1 MDPSTQQDSPPSA
14 ARRTTDLLFGDA
26 MPADEP
32 RLRQLLREAPMEGDV
47 RLCME
52 REPDFFLGLS
62 IEGDVQQVLVVRD
75 RPTGGVVCM
84 GTRSARDGFV
94 NGAPARL
101 GYLGQLRTDPAHRG
115 GKAILVGGFDHL
127 KRLHEQ
133 DGQVRLYTTAI
144 FEGNAPARRILERG
158 LRGLPTYRQYC
169 RFVTLVCPPGRRR
182 GTPPRGVTLRRGDA
196 SLVAGLAA
204 CLERNAARYQFAPRW
219 TQGDLVHPER
229 ARGLAPGDFHVALR
243 EGEVIGCLA
252 VWDQRAYKQTRV
264 AGYSRRMARARP
276 LANLLAPLLGTPRLP
291 RAGDALRDAFVSH
304 LAVDDDDPAVARAL
318 LAQALR
324 DARGRFDLLSLSLDT
339 NGPLF
344 ATASDL
350 PHRPYPSILYA
361 VHWADGVAAATA
373 LDTRPAWVEAALL

>member
-1 MDPSTQQDSPPSA
+1 MSTEQDSPPFA
-14 ARRTTDLLFGDA
+14 ARRTTDVVFGDA
-26 MPADEP
+26 SADDEP
-32 RLRQLLREAPMEGDV
+32 RLRQLLREAPMAGDV

-52 REPDFFLGLS
+52 REPDFFLGLT
-62 IEGDVQQVLVVRD
+62 IEGDVREVLVARD
-75 RPTGGVVCM
+75 RPTGAVVSM
-84 GTRSARDGFV
+84 GTRSVRDGFV
-94 NGAPARL
+94 NGAPARV

-115 GKAILVGGFDHL
+115 GKAILTGGFDYL
-127 KRLHEQ
+127 RRLHEQ
-133 DGQVRLYTTAI
+133 DGQARLYTTAI

-182 GTPPRGVTLRRGDA
+182 ASPPRGVTLRRGDA
-196 SLVAGLAA
+196 SLVPALAA

-219 TQGDLVHPER
+219 SERVLLDPER
-229 ARGLAPGDFHVALR
+229 VRGLSPGDFHLALR
-243 EGEVIGCLA
+243 GGEVVGCVA

-264 AGYSRRMARARP
+264 VGYSTRMARARP

-291 RAGDALRDAFVSH
+291 QAGAALRDAFFSH

-318 LAQALR
+318 LAQALS
-324 DARGRFDLLSLSLDT
+324 DARGKLDVVSLSLDQ
-339 NGPLF
+339 NAPLF
-344 ATASDL
+344 AAASGF

-361 VHWADGVAAATA
+361 VHWDDGAAAAAA